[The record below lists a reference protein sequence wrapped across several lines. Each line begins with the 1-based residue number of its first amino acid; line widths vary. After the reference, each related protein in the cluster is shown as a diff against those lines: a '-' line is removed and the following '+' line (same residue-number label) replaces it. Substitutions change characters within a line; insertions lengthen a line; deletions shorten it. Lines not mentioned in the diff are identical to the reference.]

1 MKRTPMRRT
10 GWARKSGPVVLRAPE
25 SETNSVHHGAECARA
40 AIKKIVKITAKMAQ
54 IGSLGPTPCPKGP
67 KPLRSRAYREAV
79 ASLECYHCRL
89 HGHSQAAH
97 PNTGKTKGVKAC
109 DSLCFPMCCVSG
121 NDHHAQFDQYRL
133 VPRED
138 MAAFEEAAHRWTV
151 ATLLARGMWPK
162 GMDVPELEGAIG

>member
-10 GWARKSGPVVLRAPE
+10 GWARKSPTTVLRTRD
-25 SETNSVHHGAECARA
+25 SEENQPLDPVECAQS
-40 AIKKIVKITAKMAQ
+40 AIKTIVKSTALMAK
-54 IGSLGPTPCPKGP
+54 IGGFATTPCPKAP
-67 KPLRSRAYREAV
+67 KPMRSRAYREAV

-121 NDHHAQFDQYRL
+121 NDHHRQFDQYEL
-133 VPRED
+133 VPRAD
-138 MAAFEEAAHRWTV
+138 MQAYEEAAHRWTV

-162 GMDVPELEGAIG
+162 GLKVPEN

>member
-1 MKRTPMRRT
+1 M
-10 GWARKSGPVVLRAPE
+10 A
-25 SETNSVHHGAECARA
+25 
-40 AIKKIVKITAKMAQ
+40 KI
-54 IGSLGPTPCPKGP
+54 GGLGTTPCPKAP
-67 KPLRSRAYREAV
+67 KPLRSRAYRAAV

-121 NDHHAQFDQYRL
+121 NDHHRQFDQYEL
-133 VPRED
+133 VPRAD
-138 MAAFEEAAHRWTV
+138 MQAYEEAAHRWTV

-162 GMDVPELEGAIG
+162 GMEVPALDRLNSSLPSMACM